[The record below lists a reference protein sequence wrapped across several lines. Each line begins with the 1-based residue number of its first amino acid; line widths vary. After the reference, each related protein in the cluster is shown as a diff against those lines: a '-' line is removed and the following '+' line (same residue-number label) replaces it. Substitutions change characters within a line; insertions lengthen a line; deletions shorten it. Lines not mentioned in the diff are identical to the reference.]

1 MKKVFL
7 LKSFNNN
14 TEDDPDEEMLEWFS
28 MNDPFARND
37 L

>member
-1 MKKVFL
+1 MKKAFL
-7 LKSFNNN
+7 LKSFSNDP
-14 TEDDPDEEMLEWFS
+14 EYDPDEEMLEWFS